1 MKRINIHV
9 YGLVQGVFFR
19 YTTRKIARNLGI
31 TGIVKNLPDGS
42 VYIEAEGP
50 EDNSLKKVQKPPMSN
65 QLNSNTRNLSIN
77 SKVSTTLFSFSV
89 LVLYML

>member
-1 MKRINIHV
+1 MKRLIIQV

-19 YTTRKIARNLGI
+19 YSTRKLARNLGL

-50 EDNSLKKVQKPPMSN
+50 EEKLLELLKFCRKGPKSAKVDDVEFRFESFQ
-65 QLNSNTRNLSIN
+65 
-77 SKVSTTLFSFSV
+77 SKFKGFEYSF
-89 LVLYML
+89 

>member
-1 MKRINIHV
+1 MKRIIIHV

-19 YTTRKIARNLGI
+19 YSSRKVARNLGL

-50 EDNSLKKVQKPPMSN
+50 EDKLIELLKFAKKGPKSAKVE
-65 QLNSNTRNLSIN
+65 SIEYEYKEVQHRFKGFE
-77 SKVSTTLFSFSV
+77 SSF
-89 LVLYML
+89 